1 MSVWSAMGVSSG
13 TARLVVASFW
23 SVDWVFFSY
32 QIYINHFVFLV
43 VQIE

>member
-1 MSVWSAMGVSSG
+1 MSVWPAIGVSSG
-13 TARLVVASFW
+13 AARLVVASFW
-23 SVDWVFFSY
+23 SVDWVFFLH